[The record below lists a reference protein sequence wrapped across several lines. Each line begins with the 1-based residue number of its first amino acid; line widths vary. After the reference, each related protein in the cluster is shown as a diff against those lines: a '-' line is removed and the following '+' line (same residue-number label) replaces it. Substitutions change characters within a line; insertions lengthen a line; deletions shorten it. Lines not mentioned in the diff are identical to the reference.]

1 MAQPNIWQESGIRP
15 TRALRGEREAAPM
28 SQRLWNLDWRAAL
41 PWHFDDGRAEFAT
54 PEAALPFVQ
63 EHYPAIFGQKD
74 LEGRFLPSPT
84 TEAKRRFFLE
94 MDYFVFRV
102 GDDVAGVLMGHPTDW
117 TTYYI
122 RSAALLPEYRER
134 RVLTQFLDRLDQPLR
149 AAGRGA
155 RRGRVLAR
163 QRARGSPADRA
174 RVRGDRVDEHR
185 AVGAD
190 APLHQVPE
198 RRGRRGVH
206 APVHGDAIFQA
217 TSTQPHPHRQEQ
229 AMKKFAAFT
238 V

>member
-1 MAQPNIWQESGIRP
+1 MAQPNIWHESAIRP
-15 TRALRGEREAAPM
+15 IRAQRGERETAPM
-28 SQRLWNLDWRAAL
+28 SQRLWNLDWRSAL

-102 GDDVAGVLMGHPTDW
+102 DEVVAGVLMGHPTDW

-149 AAGRGA
+149 AAGVE
-155 RRGRVLAR
+155 RVEAECSPANVPVVRLLT
-163 QRARGSPADRA
+163 ARGYVATASMNTERWGLML
-174 RVRGDRVDEHR
+174 RYTKFLSE
-185 AVGAD
+185 D
-190 APLHQVPE
+190 A
-198 RRGRRGVH
+198 
-206 APVHGDAIFQA
+206 
-217 TSTQPHPHRQEQ
+217 S
-229 AMKKFAAFT
+229 AAFMRQYT
-238 V
+238 AMPFSKRRPHNTTTIDRSKP